1 MTIFTWRAEYHNR
14 IRKAAEAAHA
24 RMMSPA
30 IADRTLYL
38 YNTEAIPGERW
49 GSISTM
55 YQGER
60 DLLAE
65 AGEDMSAW
73 KLSAPERISRAF
85 TVDQLEKWILSLHLP
100 IIGD

>member
-24 RMMSPA
+24 RMMSGH
-30 IADRTLYL
+30 IGDRTLYL

-49 GSISTM
+49 GSITTM

-60 DLLAE
+60 DLFAE
-65 AGEDMSAW
+65 AGDNMDEW
-73 KLSAPERISRAF
+73 KLSTPERISRAF
-85 TVDQLEKWILSLHLP
+85 TVDQLGQWIRSLHLL
-100 IIGD
+100 IIGS